1 MTTKEITEIIECLD
15 DNLSRMEDVLKGEMG
30 DLCTNTRTLAISLN
44 TDIHSFASS
53 QAIEFAEWIVANDY
67 RATVSCK
74 NWAKWNPASSTWIY
88 RTTAKLLTEF
98 IEWKKQQEGNGE

>member
-1 MTTKEITEIIECLD
+1 MSKLMDELKYQLSKIDFTKYSGDEIEE
-15 DNLSRMEDVLKGEMG
+15 SVFVSE
-30 DLCTNTRTLAISLN
+30 
-44 TDIHSFASS
+44 IHSFDRS

-67 RATVSCK
+67 RATVGCK

-98 IEWKKQQEGNGE
+98 IEWKKQQEGKGE